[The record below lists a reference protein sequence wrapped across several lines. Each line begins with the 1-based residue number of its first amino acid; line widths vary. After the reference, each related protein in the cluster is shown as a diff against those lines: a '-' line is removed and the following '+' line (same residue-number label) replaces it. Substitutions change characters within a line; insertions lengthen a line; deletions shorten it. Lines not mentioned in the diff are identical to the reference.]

1 MCCFT
6 LQLPPP
12 QLENALNRTAAL
24 KAPLIAHASQP
35 NIRSSLPRFNQKL
48 LKYLRKTHLF
58 LPFSDLVNSI
68 GCNVFRSVLVV
79 LGIALD
85 SQNSNQTQTTQPQSA
100 DTCNSDKAAETEKSK
115 ESSAAS

>member
-1 MCCFT
+1 MPANPT
-6 LQLPPP
+6 YD
-12 QLENALNRTAAL
+12 
-24 KAPLIAHASQP
+24 H
-35 NIRSSLPRFNQKL
+35 RFQGSTKNCSNTCEK
-48 LKYLRKTHLF
+48 LF

-85 SQNSNQTQTTQPQSA
+85 SQNSNQTQTTQPQSV